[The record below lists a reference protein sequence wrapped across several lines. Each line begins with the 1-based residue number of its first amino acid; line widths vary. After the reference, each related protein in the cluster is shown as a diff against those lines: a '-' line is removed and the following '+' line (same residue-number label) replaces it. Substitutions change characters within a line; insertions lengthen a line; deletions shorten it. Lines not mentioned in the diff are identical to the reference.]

1 MTDLSPE
8 PLAGAPTPGD
18 PRALWTGGVAAGVVA
33 WLVAVAGIVIARGV
47 LHIPLLAPQ
56 QHGTW
61 GSANTPTYAACAFA
75 ATLIATG
82 LIHPLLL
89 FVPQPFVFFGRI
101 LGVATV
107 VAAAEPFTSDAS
119 LSAKLAT
126 AAINL
131 VLGGRVVARGWD
143 REPFTAGTPFTDRK
157 AAGCRGS
164 LVPFGRLSRRT
175 CLSRWLFV
183 LLLDFSGSR
192 CSLENVCRVRVVR
205 QNDWV
210 LGRGIVRINRF
221 QLLEAICLGYLEA
234 DVGHVVTMHHP
245 WHLRRTT
252 CSAARSDTEMIND
265 GRRTILRPALLRRAG
280 EVDLAGQTALHATGL
295 PRRGPGSPT

>member
-1 MTDLSPE
+1 
-8 PLAGAPTPGD
+8 
-18 PRALWTGGVAAGVVA
+18 
-33 WLVAVAGIVIARGV
+33 
-47 LHIPLLAPQ
+47 
-56 QHGTW
+56 
-61 GSANTPTYAACAFA
+61 
-75 ATLIATG
+75 
-82 LIHPLLL
+82 
-89 FVPQPFVFFGRI
+89 
-101 LGVATV
+101 VATV

-210 LGRGIVRINRF
+210 PRPGNRPDQPVPTARGDLPRVPRGR
-221 QLLEAICLGYLEA
+221 
-234 DVGHVVTMHHP
+234 
-245 WHLRRTT
+245 RRT
-252 CSAARSDTEMIND
+252 
-265 GRRTILRPALLRRAG
+265 RRHHASPLAPPPYDLFRGAL
-280 EVDLAGQTALHATGL
+280 
-295 PRRGPGSPT
+295 